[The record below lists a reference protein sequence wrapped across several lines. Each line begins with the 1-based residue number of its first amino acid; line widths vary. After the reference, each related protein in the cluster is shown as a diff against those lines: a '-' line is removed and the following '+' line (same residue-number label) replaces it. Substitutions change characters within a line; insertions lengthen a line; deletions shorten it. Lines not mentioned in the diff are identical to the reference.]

1 MFINFIE
8 IGHNHLL
15 KHPLCESFL
24 HLKWLKVRKF
34 FFVSLIFH
42 LLFTFIH
49 TAYVLIVYTGQCVI
63 KDNCKYQNETDFDKI
78 KRVPP
83 WTSVSGDCLE
93 PFEESC
99 HLTWGTLVV
108 WVLLLLST
116 MILLGKEIFQLAHSR
131 KQYFQNWENWVQLG
145 IIVNV
150 VLISFHRNPL
160 PSLENYTLLI
170 ARWQH
175 HAAAIGVFLVWGE
188 LMLMIGRLPT
198 FGIYVQMF
206 TTVAKNFSKFLA
218 AYFCLLVAFAL
229 SFCVLFPN
237 YQSFNVNPPAAIV
250 KTLVMMAGE
259 IEYENFIYEN
269 GSALYDVTG
278 HVMIMIFVV
287 LVSIILM
294 NLLVGLAVS
303 DIQVHSD
310 LVRYFS
316 EMSLKKYFLI

>member
-1 MFINFIE
+1 MFISFIE

-34 FFVSLIFH
+34 FFISLIFH
-42 LLFTFIH
+42 LLFTFVH
-49 TAYVLIVYTGQCVI
+49 TAFVLTVYTEQCVVV
-63 KDNCKYQNETDFDKI
+63 DNCKNNLTGIDVFNASSDNNVEIERTP
-78 KRVPP
+78 V
-83 WTSVSGDCLE
+83 WESVSGDCFDPYIEL
-93 PFEESC
+93 C
-99 HLTWGTLVV
+99 RLTWLTLSI
-108 WVLLLLST
+108 WGLLLLST
-116 MILLGKEIFQLAHSR
+116 VVLLCKELFQLMHSQR
-131 KQYFQNWENWVQLG
+131 QYFSNWENWVQLC

-150 VLISFHRNPL
+150 VLVSFHRDPL
-160 PSLENYTLLI
+160 AALGRHVHLI
-170 ARWQH
+170 ERWQH

-237 YQSFNVNPPAAIV
+237 YQSFNVDNPAAAVV

-269 GSALYDVTG
+269 GKGMYGPSG
-278 HVMIMIFVV
+278 HFMIMIFVV

-303 DIQVHSD
+303 DIQV
-310 LVRYFS
+310 
-316 EMSLKKYFLI
+316 I